1 MQPFNELI
9 SGSKPVVVD
18 FYADWCGPCKTMAP
32 ILLEVKS
39 SVQDQATIIKID
51 VDKAQALAAEYGIR
65 AIPTLLIFKNGKEV
79 WRRSGVCPPQELK
92 NKILSLV

>member
-65 AIPTLLIFKNGKEV
+65 AILTAAK
-79 WRRSGVCPPQELK
+79 GVDLNHPK
-92 NKILSLV
+92 S